1 MQARDLLELIAVKHE
16 IHLAS
21 IEMLPTTSLRLAIKW
36 REHFGAANRSRRE
49 GECLGIC
56 ESECR

>member
-36 REHFGAANRSRRE
+36 REHFEAANRSRRE

>member
-21 IEMLPTTSLRLAIKW
+21 IEMLPTTSLRLAINW
-36 REHFGAANRSRRE
+36 REHFGAANRSR
-49 GECLGIC
+49 GEAECIGVC
-56 ESECR
+56 ESERG